1 MMFKDAWNMRL
12 QQGAEAAKSLKES
25 VRSLEKQIEQLL
37 DRIVEAS
44 NDSVVAAYEKRIA
57 KLEREKVL
65 ALEKLSATGKPKHT
79 FEESFEHAM
88 RFLANPW
95 QVWDNSDLA
104 MKKTV
109 LRLAFAEPLPYCR
122 NQGLRTPNL
131 AFPFKALG
139 EICSGKSEMA
149 HPTGFEPVT
158 SAFGGQRSIQ
168 LSYGC
173 PARGTWCAPQRRS
186 SRNR

>member
-1 MMFKDAWNMRL
+1 MKRGDH
-12 QQGAEAAKSLKES
+12 AAKSLKES
-25 VRSLEKQIEQLL
+25 VRSLEKQIDQLL
-37 DRIVEAS
+37 DRIVEAT

-65 ALEKLSATGKPKHT
+65 ALEKLSNSGKPMHT

-95 QVWDNSDLA
+95 QIWDNSDLT

-139 EICSGKSEMA
+139 DICSGKSEMA
-149 HPTGFEPVT
+149 RPAGLEPATCCLEVST
-158 SAFGGQRSIQ
+158 YCS
-168 LSYGC
+168 
-173 PARGTWCAPQRRS
+173 
-186 SRNR
+186 

>member
-1 MMFKDAWNMRL
+1 MRL
-12 QQGAEAAKSLKES
+12 QQGAEAARSLKES

-65 ALEKLSATGKPKHT
+65 AQEKLSQAGKPKHT

-88 RFLANPW
+88 RFLASPW

-109 LRLAFAEPLPYCR
+109 LRLAYAEPLPYCR

-131 AFPFKALG
+131 A
-139 EICSGKSEMA
+139 S
-149 HPTGFEPVT
+149 H
-158 SAFGGQRSIQ
+158 
-168 LSYGC
+168 
-173 PARGTWCAPQRRS
+173 
-186 SRNR
+186 SRP

>member
-1 MMFKDAWNMRL
+1 
-12 QQGAEAAKSLKES
+12 
-25 VRSLEKQIEQLL
+25 LL
-37 DRIVEAS
+37 DRNVEAS

-65 ALEKLSATGKPKHT
+65 ALEKLSSAGKPKHT
-79 FEESFEHAM
+79 FEESLEHAM

-95 QVWDNSDLA
+95 HVWDNSDLA

-109 LRLAFAEPLPYCR
+109 LRLASAEPLPYCR

-158 SAFGGQRSIQ
+158 SAFGGHGSQARRRDWRQQPPEEHDIA
-168 LSYGC
+168 LLRILPYIHT
-173 PARGTWCAPQRRS
+173 ADLRGTGTACCLLCPS
-186 SRNR
+186 E